1 MIEVSTMSPLMV
13 LLLCV
18 GLGLIFSAIIVFKED
33 LKRCVLQII
42 AYILVLIVF
51 IVEAGPIK
59 HWETT
64 LVIVFLW
71 FVFHLILTVIQLVRA
86 LRERK

>member
-1 MIEVSTMSPLMV
+1 MIEVSTPLTF
-13 LLLCV
+13 LLCIV